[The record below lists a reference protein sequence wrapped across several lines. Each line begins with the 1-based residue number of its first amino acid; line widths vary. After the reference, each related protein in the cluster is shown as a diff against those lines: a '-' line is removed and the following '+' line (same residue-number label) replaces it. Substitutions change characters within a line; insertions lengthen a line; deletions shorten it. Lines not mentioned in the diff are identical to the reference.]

1 MLIKADEFASA
12 YDVSMRTLYVLK
24 NYDKKVGK
32 FDRFKT
38 INGRLYVDYEAF
50 FKVENEINEARD
62 LYCLIMDDFKNE
74 WQMAGYFAKKI
85 GAKQVNLY
93 NMFRNFTFYGNNAS
107 HSNKRDLLIKA
118 FKEYLKDLK

>member
-1 MLIKADEFASA
+1 MLLKADEFASV
-12 YDVSMRTLYVLK
+12 YDIGMRTLYVLK

-50 FKVENEINEARD
+50 FKVENEINLARD
-62 LYCLIMDDFKNE
+62 LYYKIIDDFKNE
-74 WQMAGYFAKKI
+74 YEMAGYFAKKI
-85 GAKQVNLY
+85 GVKQVNLY
-93 NMFRNFTFYGNNAS
+93 NVFRNFTFYGNNAS
-107 HSNKRDLLIKA
+107 HSNKRELLIKA

>member
-1 MLIKADEFASA
+1 MLLKADEFASV
-12 YDVSMRTLYVLK
+12 YDIGMRTLYVLK

-50 FKVENEINEARD
+50 FKVENEINLARD
-62 LYCLIMDDFKNE
+62 LYYKIIDDFKNE
-74 WQMAGYFAKKI
+74 YEMAGYFAKKI
-85 GAKQVNLY
+85 GVKQVNLY
-93 NMFRNFTFYGNNAS
+93 NVFRNFTFYGNNAS
-107 HSNKRDLLIKA
+107 HSKKRDLLIKA

>member
-1 MLIKADEFASA
+1 MLLKADEFASA
-12 YDVSMRTLYVLK
+12 YDIGMRTLYVLK

-50 FKVENEINEARD
+50 FKVENEINLARD
-62 LYCLIMDDFKNE
+62 LYYKIIDDFKNE
-74 WQMAGYFAKKI
+74 YEMAGYFAKKI
-85 GAKQVNLY
+85 GVKQVNLY
-93 NMFRNFTFYGNNAS
+93 NVFRNFTFYGNNAS

>member
-12 YDVSMRTLYVLK
+12 YDIGMRTLYVLK

-38 INGRLYVDYEAF
+38 INGRLYVDYETF
-50 FKVENEINEARD
+50 FKVENEINLARD
-62 LYCLIMDDFKNE
+62 LYYKIIDDFKNE
-74 WQMAGYFAKKI
+74 YEMAGYFAKKI
-85 GAKQVNLY
+85 GVKQVNLY
-93 NMFRNFTFYGNNAS
+93 NVFRNFTFYGNNTS
-107 HSNKRDLLIKA
+107 HSNKRELLIKA

>member
-38 INGRLYVDYEAF
+38 INGRLYVDYETF
-50 FKVENEINEARD
+50 FKVENEINLARD
-62 LYCLIMDDFKNE
+62 LYYKIIDDFKNE
-74 WQMAGYFAKKI
+74 YEMAGYFAKKI
-85 GAKQVNLY
+85 GVKQVNLY
-93 NMFRNFTFYGNNAS
+93 NVFKNFTFYGNNTS
-107 HSNKRDLLIKA
+107 HSNKRELLIKA